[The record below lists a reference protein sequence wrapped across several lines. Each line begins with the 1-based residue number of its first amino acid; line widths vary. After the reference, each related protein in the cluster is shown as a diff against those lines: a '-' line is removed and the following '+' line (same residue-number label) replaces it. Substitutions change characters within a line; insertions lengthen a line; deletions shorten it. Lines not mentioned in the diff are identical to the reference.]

1 MNQPQTKVAPSFED
15 TASESLAVPVFQEE
29 TTANQE
35 EVVLEVSP
43 TAISQAQSSAA
54 FAANPDEL
62 TKAMQELQTLLGTL
76 EGGQAPPDASAP
88 ITKTEALWPEDL
100 NTKQFRSTAQKA
112 DGPAWGFD
120 PGFKPGQP

>member
-1 MNQPQTKVAPSFED
+1 MNQPRIKVAPSFED
-15 TASESLAVPVFQEE
+15 TGSESAPVPFFQEE

-43 TAISQAQSSAA
+43 TAITQAQSGAA

-76 EGGQAPPDASAP
+76 EGGQPPPDAAAP
-88 ITKTEALWPEDL
+88 VTKAEAVWPEDL
-100 NTKQFRSTAQKA
+100 NSQQFRSTAKKT
-112 DGPAWGFD
+112 DGPTWGFD
-120 PGFKPGQP
+120 PGFKAGQP